1 MADAKRLIALGVP
14 SELAKELAA
23 QIDAGPATSADAVT
37 VDTFTT
43 AGGTEISGDLQAV
56 IEAVADL
63 ADPA

>member
-14 SELAKELAA
+14 TELAKELAI
-23 QIDAGPATSADAVT
+23 QIDAGPAPAAEDVT